1 MVTAVKS
8 GPIDRAWTTVGSLMA
23 NESLA
28 IRPEVTGRVVRIGF
42 AEGGPIARDALL
54 FELDASVDRAQVNQ
68 AAANL
73 ALASRN
79 AQRVAELFADQLISP
94 AERDAATA
102 SLDAATATLE
112 LARARLAKTVIQAP
126 FAGRAGLRK
135 VAVGDYVNPGQDL
148 VMLEDIARMKLEFR
162 LPELA
167 LSDVR
172 TGQAVEFELDAF
184 PGDRFVA
191 TVYAL
196 DSGVSPDTRSFALR
210 AVLDNPDQRLRP
222 GQFARVRLIV
232 ETTAAAL
239 LIPEQAIV
247 PRGEQAFVFVIEN
260 GKAVERAI
268 RLGQRRPG
276 EVQVLEGLTPGD
288 SVVVSGLQKITHG
301 SAVEIVSAGAPSA
314 NASP

>member
-1 MVTAVKS
+1 
-8 GPIDRAWTTVGSLMA
+8 MA
-23 NESLA
+23 FESLS
-28 IRPEVTGRVVRIGF
+28 IRPEVAGRVVKIGF
-42 AEGGPIARDALL
+42 AEGHTVARGAAL
-54 FELDASVDRAQVNQ
+54 FELDDSVDRAQVDQ

-73 ALASRN
+73 VLASRN
-79 AQRVAELFADQLISP
+79 AQRSTELFSGELISP
-94 AERDAATA
+94 AERDTATA
-102 SLDAATATLE
+102 SLDAATAALE
-112 LARARLAKTVIQAP
+112 LARARLAKTVIRAP

-148 VMLEDIARMKLEFR
+148 VMLEDIERMKLEFR

-167 LSDVR
+167 LSDVQ
-172 TGQAVEFELDAF
+172 TGQAVELELDAF

-191 TVYAL
+191 KVYAL

-276 EVQVLEGLTPGD
+276 EVQVIEGLRAGD
-288 SVVVSGLQKITHG
+288 SVVVSGLQKIAHG
-301 SAVEIVSAGAPSA
+301 SAVEVVSASA
-314 NASP
+314 VEAGR